1 MMSFVLGAL
10 YFAIP
15 YREAVTAQSPG
26 LLQPWVQLP
35 LMHSTATR
43 LRPVSGIWF
52 LVFVAATRSGLI

>member
-10 YFAIP
+10 YFAIA

-35 LMHSTATR
+35 LMLQPQRGCDLSAEYGSSYS
-43 LRPVSGIWF
+43 LPQPVPG
-52 LVFVAATRSGLI
+52 